1 MCLVPGFRES
11 LTRSFDFQPM
21 VVTPMPKIRVL
32 VVDDSVVIRRMVS
45 DVLAGEPDIE
55 VAGSAADGRIA
66 LQKIEQVNPD
76 ILTLDV
82 EMPVMDGLETLKQLR
97 KTHRRLP
104 VIMFSTLTERGAS
117 ATMDALALGA
127 SDYVTKPANVGSAAA
142 ALEKIRA
149 ELIPKIR
156 AHVPQAKT
164 STAHPFSMMASKMAQ
179 PPFALAA
186 LRPANSRVE
195 VVAIG
200 TSTGGP
206 NALGDLVPLLP
217 PNFPVPVVIVQHMP
231 PIFTKFLA
239 DRLSSKS
246 QIPVIEAA
254 NHQELLPGHAYIA
267 PGDFHMMV
275 ERSKESVRIR
285 THQEQPENSCR
296 PAVDVLFR
304 SVVDVYGGDTLAVIM
319 TGMGQD
325 GLRGCGRIREAGG
338 QILAQDEAT
347 SVVWGMPGYVANA
360 GLADMVLPLG
370 LMAAE
375 IVRRVAV
382 GRVPAIHPRQTYF
395 LNTRSLR

>member
-1 MCLVPGFRES
+1 
-11 LTRSFDFQPM
+11 M
-21 VVTPMPKIRVL
+21 VGIPMPKIRVL

-45 DVLAGEPDIE
+45 DVLSGEPDIE
-55 VAGSAADGRIA
+55 VAGAAADGHIA

-76 ILTLDV
+76 IVTLDV

-97 KTHRRLP
+97 KTHRHLP
-104 VIMFSTLTERGAS
+104 VIMFSTLTERGAA

-142 ALEKIRA
+142 AIEKIRA

-156 AHVPQAKT
+156 AHVPQGTT
-164 STAHPFSMMASKMAQ
+164 SAAHPFSITPAQMAR
-179 PPFALAA
+179 PPFPIAA
-186 LRPANSRVE
+186 LRPITSRVE

-206 NALGDLVPLLP
+206 NALGDLMPLLP
-217 PNFPVPVVIVQHMP
+217 SNFPVPVVIVQHMP

-239 DRLSSKS
+239 ERLASKS
-246 QIPVIEAA
+246 QIPVMEAV
-254 NHQELLPGHAYIA
+254 NYQDLLPGHAYIA

-275 ERSKESVRIR
+275 QRSKEGIRIR
-285 THQEQPENSCR
+285 TQQEQPENSCR

-304 SVVDVYGGDTLAVIM
+304 SVAEVYGSDTLAVIM

-347 SVVWGMPGYVANA
+347 SVVWGIPRYVANA
-360 GLADMVLPLG
+360 GLADAVLPLG
-370 LMAAE
+370 FLAGE

-382 GRVPAIHPRQTYF
+382 GRRSEIRPRPIYF
-395 LNTRSLR
+395 LENRSPR